1 MGRTSSY
8 ERLKRARERERER
21 DGATAAAPGEAA
33 APSPRL
39 PSLASLRDA
48 HARLMARRDEVD
60 AAFQS
65 IDAAAAAIPV
75 PRPGQRVPADL
86 AYHPKGLPPAGA
98 LPSLTQMADPECKTN
113 IGREGGGRKTRAGNN
128 ESALSGTARA
138 WKPRGFASRFSCSS
152 FVREPC
158 AHISHLRYLLFSM
171 SMTHSVH
178 SI

>member
-1 MGRTSSY
+1 
-8 ERLKRARERERER
+8 
-21 DGATAAAPGEAA
+21 
-33 APSPRL
+33 
-39 PSLASLRDA
+39 
-48 HARLMARRDEVD
+48 MARRDEVD